1 MSDVI
6 VVTPEQL
13 QITIKTAVLEALNEV
28 ANKSRIKPDRQCFT
42 LDEALVYLNDERG
55 YKIAKATIYKFM
67 HDGTM
72 PCEKRG
78 GRLCFKRSE
87 LDAWMDARTDTQ
99 RVKKQATE
107 ALSRSATSK
116 LSK

>member
-13 QITIKTAVLEALNEV
+13 QITIKTAVLEALTEV
-28 ANKSRIKPDRQCFT
+28 VNKSRIKPDRQCFT
-42 LDEALVYLNDERG
+42 LEEALIYLNEERG
-55 YKIAKATIYKFM
+55 YKIAKATIYKFL
-67 HDGTM
+67 HEGTM
-72 PCEKRG
+72 PCDKRG

-87 LDAWMDARTDTQ
+87 LDAWVDARTDTQ
-99 RVKKQATE
+99 RPRKQATE